1 MFTSRTEFYWNSFY
15 KKANTVAKP
24 SDFAR
29 FVLKKI
35 KKTPGSLL
43 DVGCGNGRDTFFF
56 LQNKINATG
65 CDQSSLVIKKNN
77 KLKKSFS
84 KLNFCKSKIN
94 LKNNIDFFYARFF
107 LHAISSKEEKI
118 FFDNIKKNTYFSCK
132 IFLEFRTDRDPL
144 MSQGK
149 YLSKYERLT
158 DHYRRFINVDSF
170 KKRVKKKKFKILFL
184 EISNKF
190 AIFKDDKPNIC
201 RVILSYKKK

>member
-1 MFTSRTEFYWNSFY
+1 MFTSGTKFYWNSFY
-15 KKANTVAKP
+15 KRASTVGKP
-24 SDFAR
+24 SDFSR

-35 KKTPGSLL
+35 KKTPGFLL
-43 DVGCGNGRDTFFF
+43 DIGCGNGRDTFFF

-65 CDQSSLVIKKNN
+65 YDRSSLVIKKNN

-84 KLNFCKSKIN
+84 QLDFCKSEIN

-107 LHAISSKEEKI
+107 LHAISSIEEEI
-118 FFDNIKKNTYFSCK
+118 FFRNIKNNTHFSCQ

-149 YLSKYERLT
+149 YLSKYERFT

-170 KKRVKKKKFKILFL
+170 KKRIEKRKFKILFL
-184 EISNKF
+184 KTSNKF
-190 AIFKDDKPNIC
+190 AIFKDDKPEVC
-201 RVILSYKKK
+201 RVILSYKK